1 MIARIFIFSS
11 LLLVSFQSAAA
22 YYYLTNYNLPHLYPL
37 PPCTGNWDISGNKYE
52 CGGSLTLQSGDE
64 IIAYE
69 TSQLE
74 IKNNVYFESN
84 IIGSPSFS
92 GVSVKSIDG
101 HLRIIDTVIYGAAEA
116 KQSIVINEFANGS
129 HNSNHYSFIL
139 GKVKSSDSR
148 VLMINTDVRGDVDA
162 KLSVKINVRSNGS
175 FAASRASIIEGKIK
189 SHDSSI
195 RVVNAQIYG
204 DVEAKKVV
212 NINALINGSYVP
224 NSHVSVGGKVKS
236 HDSSIRILNANITDD
251 VDAKL
256 SVNINVLS
264 NGTYATNTSS
274 AVGGGVVSRDQSI
287 RLLNT
292 NVTDNITAKK
302 AININRL
309 SNGTDVS
316 STLSS
321 ITGNIESS
329 ENDIVL
335 GEATHVVGD
344 VTAGPQ
350 DRGKVFVN
358 SGSTVDGTCLY
369 QTVPENACSSD
380 ITLPDPVALYHLD
393 EASWNGNSNEV
404 VDSSGNRHHGTAF
417 NGLNTASTTPAL
429 PTISSLG
436 TCGYGV
442 FENQSNHYIEIADTA
457 LLDMNDSFTI
467 SAWVKPARYPIS
479 GLHSI
484 LSKDNNYEFHLNSSG
499 QIFWWWQD
507 KNSNGD
513 IKTRTLT
520 SEASIPKDKWS
531 FITIRYDS
539 ERNDNKSLASIFING
554 AESGEIL
561 INANRELVNNT
572 KPLQIGQDQNFSGRA
587 FDGAID
593 EVQIF
598 DKRLTQSEIEKLMAQ
613 RHPCSDSP
621 ILQCFTDRFDNSDL
635 SDLWVT
641 STSKG
646 PFTPQ
651 VINNRLR
658 FTEAQEDQSTASTYQ
673 RLFPAKDNL
682 VEIEFD
688 HYAYG
693 GDGADGIAIVLSDAT
708 VTPAPGA
715 FGGPLG
721 YGFKSGEPGFAGG
734 WLGIGIDE
742 YGNYSNEGGSGSK
755 PGRRRQSVAL
765 RGSGSGETGYQ
776 YLAGACEDGTNS
788 SNGECLDPSVDGS
801 NDSNRAN
808 HRYKIVI
815 DSRLNEQSNV
825 EIFRKIGS
833 GDWSSI
839 VGPIDVLNNQYS
851 QSAIPNDFLLSI
863 TGSTG
868 NLTNIHEIDNL
879 QVCALDSRPVGEQI
893 DHFRLTH
900 SGAPSTCSTESV
912 LLEACLDV
920 DCNSLYSGVINAT
933 LSPKTSADS
942 SWIDE
947 NGNSNNTV
955 TFSGGQG
962 SFEFRKLTKG
972 NVTLGVVGSKPLSK
986 PLQSTLCSDGTSANT
1001 ENCTLNFVE
1010 GGFDIKAEDGVA
1022 NLTRTATITGCDI
1035 DDFRNKT
1042 KTLQFWSS
1050 YESPSSNNIIGSP
1063 LVDVNK
1069 KTIGTSESTSTQLD
1083 ISFDDDAKATVELD
1097 YPDAGQLRLNAQYT
1111 EGSGWNK
1118 VDIFGSDSFVSY
1130 PARVEII
1137 AVGSEGTNDNSIK
1150 NSNSPK
1156 FEKAGAIFTLQ
1167 ARAYSG
1173 FSSEQGEVITPN
1185 YQQASSL
1192 SFELLAPKGGQLGVA
1207 KVDGS
1212 EITSDEPNSAVTL
1225 GGNKDIPVSVSEVGI
1240 FKFEFDF
1247 SGQYLNIPYTG
1258 NIIID
1263 QSNIASVGRFYPA
1276 YFSVVDSSLAPNL
1289 DAFCSSDNDPGLK
1302 FSYIG
1307 QNFTYEQVPE
1317 LYLEAKSVEGA
1328 LTNNYYHADWWR
1340 YSTPWLDR
1348 SYTDSNSRNIVFEGE
1363 GGTTSEFASGR
1374 VYLSDAEL
1382 MRYEKSEPPLEPF
1395 NADFSL
1401 VLAASD
1407 LMDSDNVC
1415 VKTSDSGFLADCLSY
1430 SFSDIDEDMELRWG
1444 RLLIHDTYGPEVSPI
1459 RQRIDIQHFD
1469 NGRFTTNL
1477 LDSCTDLIAI
1487 NRFDLTSG
1495 DYNLVTSGTPIPPEV
1510 NVTLLQSKAVDGE
1523 SWIEFSAPGAGDTG
1537 LIDTEIDLN
1546 KHGVP
1551 WLIEDLDG
1559 EGTVSGIAQF
1569 GIYRGS
1575 DRVIWWTE
1583 KN

>member
-1 MIARIFIFSS
+1 MMIRGVLLFS
-11 LLLVSFQSAAA
+11 LLINTSFAYSQDYYVGSA
-22 YYYLTNYNLPHLYPL
+22 LWEL
-37 PPCTGNWDISGNKYE
+37 PPCSGFYTVPSHKVYHCTGTVE
-52 CGGSLTLQSGDE
+52 LPVGDN
-64 IIAYE
+64 
-69 TSQLE
+69 L
-74 IKNNVYFESN
+74 
-84 IIGSPSFS
+84 
-92 GVSVKSIDG
+92 
-101 HLRIIDTVIYGAAEA
+101 
-116 KQSIVINEFANGS
+116 
-129 HNSNHYSFIL
+129 YS
-139 GKVKSSDSR
+139 SS
-148 VLMINTDVRGDVDA
+148 
-162 KLSVKINVRSNGS
+162 
-175 FAASRASIIEGKIK
+175 
-189 SHDSSI
+189 
-195 RVVNAQIYG
+195 
-204 DVEAKKVV
+204 
-212 NINALINGSYVP
+212 
-224 NSHVSVGGKVKS
+224 
-236 HDSSIRILNANITDD
+236 
-251 VDAKL
+251 
-256 SVNINVLS
+256 
-264 NGTYATNTSS
+264 
-274 AVGGGVVSRDQSI
+274 
-287 RLLNT
+287 
-292 NVTDNITAKK
+292 
-302 AININRL
+302 
-309 SNGTDVS
+309 S
-316 STLSS
+316 STLIASDGFILRGSNNIQGSS
-321 ITGNIESS
+321 NKKLGLEGDVYSYYETGLEHVVLRGNIRSQNYIDIDNS
-329 ENDIVL
+329 DIVGQL
-335 GEATHVVGD
+335 TTDYGYVRVNDSTGSIGNVFSHNGIWMDGASVVGD
-344 VTAGPQ
+344 ITTRNNVVSLLNVAGGVGDIFSQNGVWAENSTLEGNITTVFQTVTLNGVDGGVGDIYSQNGVWIEKSHVEGAVTTQYSTITIKNSSGGFGDLNAQ
-350 DRGKVFVN
+350 SKIEVVN
-358 SGSTVDGTCLY
+358 TAINGNLINTWNGITLSGTTFITGDVTSIGDNNNGVVYVNDSASVDGTCLY
-369 QTVPENACSSD
+369 QTVPENACG
-380 ITLPDPVALYHLD
+380 IEALPTPIALYHLD

-417 NGLNTASTTPAL
+417 NGLNTASTAPAL
-429 PTISSLG
+429 PTKSSLG

-442 FENQSNHYIEIADTA
+442 FKNQSNHYIEIADNA
-457 LLDMNDSFTI
+457 LLDMNGSFTI
-467 SAWVKPARYPIS
+467 SAWVRPVSYPSS
-479 GLHSI
+479 GLHTI
-484 LSKDNNYEFHLNSSG
+484 LSKNTNYEFHINSQG
-499 QIFWWWQD
+499 KVFWWWEDEDGQ
-507 KNSNGD
+507 KS
-513 IKTRTLT
+513 IT
-520 SEASIPKDKWS
+520 SKKSLPLNQWS
-531 FITIRYDS
+531 FITVRYNQNNEVARLFIDASS
-539 ERNDNKSLASIFING
+539 EGRLEDVENIVTNND
-554 AESGEIL
+554 
-561 INANRELVNNT
+561 
-572 KPLQIGQDQNFSGRA
+572 PLQIGQDQNYPDRA
-587 FDGAID
+587 FDGFID
-593 EVQIF
+593 EIQLF
-598 DKRLTQSEIEKLMAQ
+598 EKALPKSEIEELMAQ
-613 RHPCSDSP
+613 RHQCSDTP
-621 ILQCFTDRFDNSDL
+621 VLQCFTDDFNSGNL
-635 SDLWVT
+635 SNLWVT
-641 STSKG
+641 SRSKG

-658 FTEAQEDQSTASTYQ
+658 FTEAKRDQSTASTYQ

-776 YLAGACEDGTNS
+776 YLAGACEDGKKS
-788 SNGECLDPSVDGS
+788 SSGDCLTPSVDDNNG
-801 NDSNRAN
+801 AN

-839 VGPIDVLNNQYS
+839 VGPIDVLDNQYS

-879 QVCALDSRPVGEQI
+879 RVCALDSRPVGEQI

-955 TFSGGQG
+955 SFSGGQG

-972 NVTLGVVGSKPLSK
+972 NVTLGVVGSQPLSK
-986 PLQSTLCSDGTSANT
+986 PLQSTLCSDGTSVNI

-1010 GGFDIKAEDGVA
+1010 GGFDIEAEDGVA

-1069 KTIGTSESTSTQLD
+1069 KTIGTSESTSTKLD
-1083 ISFDDDAKATVELD
+1083 ISFDDDAKATIDLD

-1173 FSSEQGEVITPN
+1173 FSSEQDEVITPN

-1192 SFELLAPKGGQLGVA
+1192 SFELLAPKGGKLGVA

-1212 EITSDEPNSAVTL
+1212 EITSDAPNSAVTL

-1258 NIIID
+1258 NILID
-1263 QSNIASVGRFYPA
+1263 QSNIASVGRFIPA
-1276 YFSVVDSSLAPNL
+1276 YFSVADSSSLPSL

-1415 VKTSDSGFLADCLSY
+1415 VKTSDSGSLADCLSY

-1459 RQRIDIQHFD
+1459 RQRIEIQHFD
-1469 NGRFTTNL
+1469 NGRFTTNV

-1523 SWIEFSAPGAGDTG
+1523 SWIDFSAPGAGYTG

-1546 KHGVP
+1546 DHGVP

-1575 DRVIWWTE
+1575 DRVIWWSE
-1583 KN
+1583 PN

>member
-1 MIARIFIFSS
+1 MIIKRLVLVIALLVIFINSTAAIASSDFPQVAQSHAKCNQYSPQLQINNKAQIVGVNGEKLAFCSSNRSRMAHNSCETDYCEVTGTSVTPVLLTPFQVKKGGSQNYNNCVKKVTVNQNNLGKFQGNNSNCEATFSIFNDYYIKRFTLNNGS
-11 LLLVSFQSAAA
+11 KVTFESGEYWIESFQLNQSSE
-22 YYYLTNYNLPHLYPL
+22 LK
-37 PPCTGNWDISGNKYE
+37 ISGEVNLYIKNVANLNNAKIKLE
-52 CGGSLTLQSGDE
+52 NEASLN
-64 IIAYE
+64 IIAYDNIFLSGASE
-69 TSQLE
+69 INGQVYVAKILTLNNSSTILGRINVSQLNM
-74 IKNNVYFESN
+74 NNSSRVVDNRHNDLSEPVLKVHFDES
-84 IIGSPSFS
+84 SWD
-92 GVSVKSIDG
+92 GVS
-101 HLRIIDTVIYGAAEA
+101 HE
-116 KQSIVINEFANGS
+116 
-129 HNSNHYSFIL
+129 
-139 GKVKSSDSR
+139 
-148 VLMINTDVRGDVDA
+148 
-162 KLSVKINVRSNGS
+162 
-175 FAASRASIIEGKIK
+175 
-189 SHDSSI
+189 
-195 RVVNAQIYG
+195 
-204 DVEAKKVV
+204 
-212 NINALINGSYVP
+212 
-224 NSHVSVGGKVKS
+224 
-236 HDSSIRILNANITDD
+236 
-251 VDAKL
+251 
-256 SVNINVLS
+256 
-264 NGTYATNTSS
+264 
-274 AVGGGVVSRDQSI
+274 
-287 RLLNT
+287 
-292 NVTDNITAKK
+292 VT
-302 AININRL
+302 
-309 SNGTDVS
+309 
-316 STLSS
+316 
-321 ITGNIESS
+321 
-329 ENDIVL
+329 
-335 GEATHVVGD
+335 
-344 VTAGPQ
+344 
-350 DRGKVFVN
+350 
-358 SGSTVDGTCLY
+358 
-369 QTVPENACSSD
+369 
-380 ITLPDPVALYHLD
+380 
-393 EASWNGNSNEV
+393 
-404 VDSSGNRHHGTAF
+404 DSSGNDLHGVAINDATT
-417 NGLNTASTTPAL
+417 GLASNYSAL
-429 PTISSLG
+429 PSVDSLG
-436 TCGYGV
+436 TCGYGI
-442 FENQSNHYIEIADTA
+442 FGRQKNQHVEIADND

-507 KNSNGD
+507 KKSNGD

-621 ILQCFTDRFDNSDL
+621 ILQCFTDRFDNGEL

-776 YLAGACEDGTNS
+776 YLAGACEDGKKS
-788 SNGECLDPSVDGS
+788 SSGDCLTPSVDDNNG
-801 NDSNRAN
+801 AN

-839 VGPIDVLNNQYS
+839 VGPIDVLDNQYS

-879 QVCALDSRPVGEQI
+879 RVCALDSRPVGEQI

-955 TFSGGQG
+955 SFSGGQG

-972 NVTLGVVGSKPLSK
+972 NVTLGVVGSQPLSK
-986 PLQSTLCSDGTSANT
+986 PLQSTLCSDGTSVNI

-1010 GGFDIKAEDGVA
+1010 GGFDIEAEDGVA

-1069 KTIGTSESTSTQLD
+1069 KTIGTSESTSTKLD
-1083 ISFDDDAKATVELD
+1083 ISFDDDAKATIDLD

-1150 NSNSPK
+1150 NSNSLK

-1173 FSSEQGEVITPN
+1173 FSSEQDEVITPN

-1192 SFELLAPKGGQLGVA
+1192 SFELLAPKGGKLGVA

-1258 NIIID
+1258 NILID
-1263 QSNIASVGRFYPA
+1263 QSNIASVGRFIPA
-1276 YFSVVDSSLAPNL
+1276 YFSVADSSSLPSL

-1415 VKTSDSGFLADCLSY
+1415 VKTSDSGSLADCLSY

-1459 RQRIDIQHFD
+1459 RQRIEIQHFD
-1469 NGRFTTNL
+1469 NGRFTTNV

-1523 SWIEFSAPGAGDTG
+1523 SWIDFSAPGAGYTG

-1546 KHGVP
+1546 DHGVP

-1575 DRVIWWTE
+1575 DRVIWWSE
-1583 KN
+1583 PN

>member
-1 MIARIFIFSS
+1 MRDNIYSS
-11 LLLVSFQSAAA
+11 STSTLV
-22 YYYLTNYNLPHLYPL
+22 
-37 PPCTGNWDISGNKYE
+37 
-52 CGGSLTLQSGDE
+52 
-64 IIAYE
+64 
-69 TSQLE
+69 
-74 IKNNVYFESN
+74 
-84 IIGSPSFS
+84 
-92 GVSVKSIDG
+92 
-101 HLRIIDTVIYGAAEA
+101 
-116 KQSIVINEFANGS
+116 
-129 HNSNHYSFIL
+129 
-139 GKVKSSDSR
+139 
-148 VLMINTDVRGDVDA
+148 
-162 KLSVKINVRSNGS
+162 
-175 FAASRASIIEGKIK
+175 
-189 SHDSSI
+189 
-195 RVVNAQIYG
+195 
-204 DVEAKKVV
+204 
-212 NINALINGSYVP
+212 
-224 NSHVSVGGKVKS
+224 
-236 HDSSIRILNANITDD
+236 
-251 VDAKL
+251 
-256 SVNINVLS
+256 
-264 NGTYATNTSS
+264 AT
-274 AVGGGVVSRDQSI
+274 GGVVLRGSNNIQGQSNKKLGLEGDI
-287 RLLNT
+287 YSYSNTELNH
-292 NVTDNITAKK
+292 VIF
-302 AININRL
+302 
-309 SNGTDVS
+309 
-316 STLSS
+316 
-321 ITGNIESS
+321 TGNIRSQNYIDIDNS
-329 ENDIVL
+329 DVSGTLTTDYGYVKVNYSTGNIGDIFSHSGIWMDGAHVTGDITTRNNIVSLKNVSGGVGDIDSQSGVWAENSTIEGDITTRNNIVSL
-335 GEATHVVGD
+335 TNVSGGVGD
-344 VTAGPQ
+344 VYALSGVLIENSDVEGSVTTQYQTIVIKDSRGGFGNLNAQNGIEVINTEINGNLVNTWGGIILRGTARITG
-350 DRGKVFVN
+350 DVTSYGNNHNGVIYVN
-358 SGSTVDGTCLY
+358 DDASVDGICLY
-369 QTVPENACSSD
+369 VTVPEHACDSGSFPEP
-380 ITLPDPVALYHLD
+380 IALYHFD
-393 EASWNGNSNEV
+393 ESSWDGVSHEV
-404 VDSSGNRHHGTAF
+404 TDSSGNDLHGVAINDATT
-417 NGLNTASTTPAL
+417 GLASNYSAL
-429 PTISSLG
+429 PSVDSLG
-436 TCGYGV
+436 TCGYGI
-442 FENQSNHYIEIADTA
+442 FGRQKNQHVEIADND

-467 SAWVKPARYPIS
+467 SAWVKPTRYPIS

-507 KNSNGD
+507 KKSNGD

-539 ERNDNKSLASIFING
+539 ERNDNKSSASIFING
-554 AESGEIL
+554 SESGEIL

-621 ILQCFTDRFDNSDL
+621 ILQCFTDRFDNGDL

-776 YLAGACEDGTNS
+776 YLAGACEDGTNA

-900 SGAPSTCSTESV
+900 SGQELTCNAETV
-912 LLEACLDV
+912 LIEACLDATCSSRYTDFV
-920 DCNSLYSGVINAT
+920 TAKLAPAT
-933 LSPKTSADS
+933 LDDGG
-942 SWIDE
+942 WVG
-947 NGNSNNTV
+947 GNVV
-955 TFSGGQG
+955 TFSGGSA
-962 SFEFRKLTKG
+962 SFDIRKEQIG
-972 NVTLGVVGSKPLSK
+972 NVILGVTGSSPTTKPFAK
-986 PLQSTLCSDGTSANT
+986 TLCNKAGSGFSASNCGLQFTSNGFELVVSDK
-1001 ENCTLNFVE
+1001 
-1010 GGFDIKAEDGVA
+1010 IA
-1022 NLTRTATITGCDI
+1022 NLPTIATLKAGGSCGPGFSNESKNIA
-1035 DDFRNKT
+1035 
-1042 KTLQFWSS
+1042 FWST
-1050 YESPSSNNIIGSP
+1050 YESPTVSDIVGSP
-1063 LVDVNK
+1063 KVEISGT
-1069 KTIGTSESTSTQLD
+1069 TIGNTESTAAPINVQFNANGEAQLQ
-1083 ISFDDDAKATVELD
+1083 LD
-1097 YPDAGQLRLNAQYT
+1097 YPDAGKLQLNVKYT
-1111 EGSGWNK
+1111 GQPGADDQGLVVEGDGE
-1118 VDIFGSDSFVSY
+1118 FVSF
-1130 PARVEII
+1130 PQRLVVSA
-1137 AVGSEGTNDNSIK
+1137 K
-1150 NSNSPK
+1150 NSANHSGACASANLNCST
-1156 FEKAGAIFTLQ
+1156 FAKAGEQFDIEVTAMSGSNSTRGAIP
-1167 ARAYSG
+1167 
-1173 FSSEQGEVITPN
+1173 TPN
-1185 YQQASSL
+1185 YSDSVGIEHLLVAPSGEDLGELVLYDSSDNPITNPD
-1192 SFELLAPKGGQLGVA
+1192 SVLLAPRETKA
-1207 KVDGS
+1207 
-1212 EITSDEPNSAVTL
+1212 
-1225 GGNKDIPVSVSEVGI
+1225 IPATISEVGV
-1240 FKFEFDF
+1240 F
-1247 SGQYLNIPYTG
+1247 SIKVTPPSTYLGSNYHTIPAALSANI
-1258 NIIID
+1258 
-1263 QSNIASVGRFYPA
+1263 GRFYPA

-1348 SYTDSNSRNIVFEGE
+1348 SYTDSNSRNIVFEGD

-1415 VKTSDSGFLADCLSY
+1415 VKTSDSGSLADCLSY

-1459 RQRIDIQHFD
+1459 RQRIEIQHFEK
-1469 NGRFTTNL
+1469 GRFETNVD
-1477 LDSCTDLIAI
+1477 DSCTDLTSI
-1487 NRFDLTSG
+1487 NRFDFISDDYTVVASG
-1495 DYNLVTSGTPIPPEV
+1495 VPNPPEV
-1510 NVTLLQSKAVDGE
+1510 NASLQDTQVEKGE

-1559 EGTVSGIAQF
+1559 EGIVSGIAQF